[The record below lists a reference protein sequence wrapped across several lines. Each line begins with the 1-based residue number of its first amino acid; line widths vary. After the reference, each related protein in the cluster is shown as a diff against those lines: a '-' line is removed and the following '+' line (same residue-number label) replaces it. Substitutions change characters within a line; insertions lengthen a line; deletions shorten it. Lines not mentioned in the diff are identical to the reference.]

1 MSGIVDTK
9 IWAEQTFDA
18 CDLGDRR
25 RNKRLIQV
33 AHKVALHPAG
43 SFPDQMDDWAELKAT
58 YRLFDCDEVTLESVA
73 GPHWNQTRLSAS
85 SPTLVI
91 CDTTELDFGS
101 EREGLG
107 RTGKGTG
114 HGFLLHNALMVE
126 AATQSVLGVAGQT
139 SYYRPLKKRPKEHS
153 AQRLKRSRESEIW
166 GRVIDDIGVPADGA
180 EYVYVCDRGAD
191 NFEVFCH
198 LLQQRSDWV
207 IRAKCQKRN
216 LLARDGES
224 LTLPVLLPQLKLLG
238 TYELELRARPQQA
251 ARTAEIEVLSGTIRM
266 PAPHHTSPWIKSLDP
281 EPIEMNVV
289 RVREVNPSEDVEPIE
304 WVLYTSLPAATFEQ
318 AWRITEFYEARWLVE
333 EYHKALKS
341 GCRVKDRQLQTAARL
356 EAMVGLMSVVA
367 VKLLQLK
374 TLAKQDPD
382 RPARTVVPQ
391 LWLMMLKAAR
401 RRLRRVHDLT
411 VSEFYREV
419 AKLGGFLGR
428 KSDGEPGWFTI
439 WRGWEKLAT
448 LVRGAELAKEMKS
461 TY

>member
-1 MSGIVDTK
+1 MSGIVDTRL
-9 IWAEQTFDA
+9 WAEQTFDS

-33 AHKVALHPAG
+33 AHKVAGHPAG
-43 SFPDQMDDWAELKAT
+43 SFPDQMADWAELKAT

-73 GPHWNQTRLSAS
+73 GPHWSQTRLSAS
-85 SPTLVI
+85 GQTLVI

-114 HGFLLHNALMVE
+114 HGFLLHNALMVDAE
-126 AATQSVLGVAGQT
+126 TQSVLGMAGQT
-139 SYYRPLKKRPKEHS
+139 SYYRPLKKRSKENS
-153 AQRLKRSRESEIW
+153 AQRLKRSRESQIW
-166 GRVIDDIGVPADGA
+166 GCVIAEIGVPAD
-180 EYVYVCDRGAD
+180 EVQYVYVCDRGAD

-216 LLARDGES
+216 LLTRDGEP
-224 LTLPVLLPQLKLLG
+224 LTLPEFLPQLELLG
-238 TYELELRARPQQA
+238 TYELGLRSRPQQE
-251 ARTAEIEVLSGTIRM
+251 ARTANIEVRSGKILM
-266 PAPHHTSPWIKSLDP
+266 PAPHHQSPWIKSLDP
-281 EPIEMNVV
+281 EPIEMTVV
-289 RVREVNPSEDVEPIE
+289 HVREINPPEDVEPIE
-304 WVLYTSLPAATFEQ
+304 WVLYTSLPAGTFEQ

-356 EAMVGLMSVVA
+356 EAMVGLMSVVS

-374 TLAKQDPD
+374 TLVKQDPD
-382 RPARTVVPQ
+382 RPARTVVPR

-401 RRLRRVHDLT
+401 RHLRCVHDLS
-411 VSEFYREV
+411 VSDFYREV

-428 KSDGEPGWFTI
+428 KSDGEPGWITI

-461 TY
+461 TC